1 MGARDR
7 LRAVAWR
14 RIDAASCRPE
24 TLAAARKWLDAAP
37 SGPTVNPKARA
48 GGPPLRPSS
57 A

>member
-14 RIDAASCRPE
+14 RIDAASARPE
-24 TLAAARKWLDAAP
+24 TLAAARKWLDAAT
-37 SGPTVNPKARA
+37 SGATVNPKARA
-48 GGPPLRPSS
+48 GGPLLRPSS